1 MNYQFK
7 TLAHEIGHNIGL
19 WHDHSS
25 WHKEAGCDGE
35 GMMSYGNHPISWS
48 ECSVNDFKA
57 YYNHAT
63 KVQGL
68 TWCMEGEDI
77 FYHHGLIR
85 L

>member
-1 MNYQFK
+1 M
-7 TLAHEIGHNIGL
+7 AHEIGHNIGL

-25 WHKEAGCDGE
+25 WHQEAGYDGV
-35 GMMSYGNHPISWS
+35 GIMSYGNHPMAWS

-68 TWCMEGEDI
+68 TWCMEGEEV
-77 FYHHGLIR
+77 
-85 L
+85 